1 MYALRSL
8 HLYQA
13 YRLFCFVEKTKKRKK
28 KKIAESNP
36 LQIKKGE
43 TKKQFF
49 RRLDGEVNEALNKAM
64 MQTKKLRGKR
74 KE

>member
-1 MYALRSL
+1 MNYI
-8 HLYQA
+8 
-13 YRLFCFVEKTKKRKK
+13 VEKSKKRKRK
-28 KKIAESNP
+28 KTTGSNQ

-64 MQTKKLRGKR
+64 METKKLRGKR